1 MSAAAAL
8 VLASTRTQVADY
20 LSTLIYVYSLM
31 IFLYIIVGLL
41 FAAGLRPPYSRTLDA
56 VLSFLRDVVE
66 PYLRIFRGILPSFG
80 GLDFSPIIAILA
92 LQVFNVVVVQT
103 LIHG

>member
-1 MSAAAAL
+1 MTAL
-8 VLASTRTQVADY
+8 IIASTRTQIADY
-20 LSTLIYVYSLM
+20 LSTLIYVYSLL
-31 IFLYIIVGLL
+31 IFVYIVVNLL
-41 FAAGLRPPYSRTLDA
+41 FAAGLRPPYSRVMDA

-80 GLDFSPIIAILA
+80 GLDFSPVIAIIA
-92 LQVFNVVVVQT
+92 LQIFNVIVVQT